1 MRRTTLLIDQPLP
14 RPPKELRGPIPLDDH
29 GRPRFCGT
37 IYVDILQGH
46 LAESTRAL
54 SVDAIQQLHQ
64 TAALQ
69 SPPIDVDAALLDGR
83 MEELEALLASHLIR
97 LRSHSRPGSV
107 AAQRTWRRVLNFV
120 GAILTHAGAD
130 AGREVLRAKLLRLER
145 LYAQLS
151 PTRVRGPSAI
161 RALPAVAVE
170 ELYEIFSPEAER
182 NPYRTESVRWR
193 NFAIFLL
200 LLHLGLR
207 AGELLSLRVASARS
221 EYDPQVGQVRFWLDV
236 VDCDDPGDRRVRR
249 PRLKT
254 AASTRQLPL
263 SEELAELIDLY
274 VVNFRG
280 DRDHGL
286 LFSSAEGAPLAV
298 TSLASAI
305 HSAAS
310 CLTSSAKQALIARG
324 QKSVTPHDLRH
335 TSAVVRLQRYREAGV
350 SQDEAL
356 ERLRP
361 FFGWVPG
368 SDMPLHY
375 ARAYFEPRFQ
385 DTWDESF
392 STALHA
398 LRAAAGNDHAA

>member
-1 MRRTTLLIDQPLP
+1 MHTDQIYP
-14 RPPKELRGPIPLDDH
+14 RPPRELLGPVPLDGH

-37 IYVDILQGH
+37 IYVDIIQGH
-46 LAESTRAL
+46 LAQSTRAA

-69 SPPIDVDAALLDGR
+69 YPPIDVDAALLEGR
-83 MEELEALLASHLIR
+83 MDELEALLASHLMR
-97 LRSHSRPGSV
+97 LRSHSKPGSI
-107 AAQRTWRRVLNFV
+107 AAKRNWQRVLNFV
-120 GAILTHAGAD
+120 GAILSHAGAD
-130 AGREVLRAKLLRLER
+130 AGREALRAKLLRLER

-151 PTRVRGPSAI
+151 PTRARGPKVI
-161 RALPAVAVE
+161 RALPATVVE
-170 ELYEIFSPEAER
+170 ELYEIFSPGMER
-182 NPYRTESVRWR
+182 NPYRTASLRWR
-193 NFAIFLL
+193 NFVIFLL

-221 EYDPQVGQVRFWLDV
+221 EFDPQVGQVRFWLDV
-236 VDCDDPGDRRVRR
+236 VDCEDPADRRVRR

-254 AASTRQLPL
+254 AASIRQLPL
-263 SEELAELIDLY
+263 SKELAELIDLY

-280 DRDHGL
+280 DCDHGM
-286 LFSSAEGAPLAV
+286 LFSSAEGTPLAV

-305 HSAAS
+305 HVAAS
-310 CLTSSAKQALIARG
+310 RLTPSTKEALIARG

-335 TSAVVRLQRYREAGV
+335 TSAVVRLQRYRGAGV

-392 STALHA
+392 SSALHA
-398 LRAAAGNDHAA
+398 LRAAAGNDHGA